1 MSTQVAA
8 MTPFKAARVALI
20 KVAGFIDDA
29 PELLPLFERLESDLE
44 AIRSKSSALNRARAM
59 ARRVQ
64 NDMGFK
70 RHAAFSKVA
79 PRP

>member
-1 MSTQVAA
+1 MVTEERIQA
-8 MTPFKAARVALI
+8 ALI
-20 KVAGFIDDA
+20 KVAGFIDDV

-59 ARRVQ
+59 AGQVQ
-64 NDMGFK
+64 NDMGSN
-70 RHAAFSKVA
+70 RRAAFSKVA